1 MTAGHDH
8 AELRRVFAAY
18 PTGVAAVA
26 ALVGGTPAGIAAS
39 SFVSVSL
46 DPPLV
51 SVCVAHTSTT
61 WPALRNARRLGI
73 SVLGA
78 HQELAG
84 QNLGT
89 RGSER
94 FATLSWRATGDGAVM
109 LCGASAWLDCSIE
122 RHIPAGDHDIV
133 LLRVHDLGASDAP
146 PLVFH
151 GSTFRQ
157 LRASTSGGD
166 PVPGQHGGGFLGRCQ
181 RAIQVHLRRRLARRA
196 GRAPTGS
203 SRKAEPRG
211 GRVTAWWRRRSG
223 RAAALSSRGWPG
235 TRAVCYFTDR
245 V

>member
-1 MTAGHDH
+1 MTAGLDH

-26 ALVGGTPAGIAAS
+26 ALVEGTPAGIAAS

-89 RGSER
+89 RGAER
-94 FATLSWRATGDGAVM
+94 FATLSWRATIDGAVM

-133 LLRVHDLGASDAP
+133 LLRVHDLGVSDAP

-157 LRASTSGGD
+157 LQAR
-166 PVPGQHGGGFLGRCQ
+166 GR
-181 RAIQVHLRRRLARRA
+181 
-196 GRAPTGS
+196 
-203 SRKAEPRG
+203 
-211 GRVTAWWRRRSG
+211 
-223 RAAALSSRGWPG
+223 
-235 TRAVCYFTDR
+235 
-245 V
+245 